1 MNKPDEP
8 FDQKLTQHYKERKER
23 TTLTSDQ
30 QKALLNTAT
39 HTKPKKPI
47 RFSFT
52 LQLTSLACALG
63 VFAFIVFDNN
73 NVINTAPKTA
83 LNTVLNT
90 IDIHDYSFIKTHE
103 INQAG
108 SYASIITEQKHA
120 LDSQLANDLH
130 RHQQRHI
137 EYGTLVKVDNDWYIA
152 SCNDEVLVQI
162 KHSLLSDLK
171 GKHAVE
177 SNINTG
183 DMLAMAHNGKGQIIA
198 LKHAGAGVRQCGA

>member
-1 MNKPDEP
+1 MNKPDEQ
-8 FDQKLTQHYKERKER
+8 FDQKLTQHYKERKAR
-23 TTLTSDQ
+23 TTLTSAQ
-30 QKALLNTAT
+30 QKTLLKKAT
-39 HTKPKKPI
+39 HTKPKK
-47 RFSFT
+47 FGFT

-73 NVINTAPKTA
+73 NVINTKPKTV
-83 LNTVLNT
+83 LNSVFNT
-90 IDIHDYSFIKTHE
+90 IDIHDYSIIKTHE

-108 SYASIITEQKHA
+108 SYASTFTEQKHA
-120 LDSQLANDLH
+120 LDSQLANDLR

-177 SNINTG
+177 SGLNTG

-198 LKHAGAGVRQCGA
+198 LKHAGVGVKVCRG

>member
-8 FDQKLTQHYKERKER
+8 LEQKLTQHYKERKAR
-23 TTLTSDQ
+23 TTLTSVQ
-30 QKALLNTAT
+30 QKALLNNAS
-39 HTKPKKPI
+39 HTQPKK
-47 RFSFT
+47 FGFT

-73 NVINTAPKTA
+73 NVINTEPKIV
-83 LNTVLNT
+83 LNSVFNT
-90 IDIHDYSFIKTHE
+90 IDIHDYSIIKTHE

-108 SYASIITEQKHA
+108 SYTSSITEQKQA
-120 LDSQLANDLH
+120 LDAQLAKNL
-130 RHQQRHI
+130 RLHQQRTI
-137 EYGTLVKVDNDWYIA
+137 EYGTLVKADNDWYIT

-177 SNINTG
+177 SGLNTG

>member
-1 MNKPDEP
+1 MNKPDEQ
-8 FDQKLTQHYKERKER
+8 FDQKLTQHYKERKAR
-23 TTLTSDQ
+23 TTLTSAQ
-30 QKALLNTAT
+30 QKTLLKKAT
-39 HTKPKKPI
+39 HTKPKK
-47 RFSFT
+47 FGFT

-73 NVINTAPKTA
+73 NVINTKPK
-83 LNTVLNT
+83 TVLNSVFNI
-90 IDIHDYSFIKTHE
+90 IDIHDYSIIKTHE

-108 SYASIITEQKHA
+108 SYASTFTEQKHA
-120 LDSQLANDLH
+120 LDSQLANDL
-130 RHQQRHI
+130 RSHQQRHI

-177 SNINTG
+177 SGLNTG

-198 LKHAGAGVRQCGA
+198 LKHAGAAVKVCRG

>member
-23 TTLTSDQ
+23 ITLTSDQ

-39 HTKPKKPI
+39 HTKPKKPT

-73 NVINTAPKTA
+73 NVINTEPKTV
-83 LNTVLNT
+83 LNSVFNT
-90 IDIHDYSFIKTHE
+90 IDIHDYSIIKTHE

-108 SYASIITEQKHA
+108 SYASTFTEQKHA
-120 LDSQLANDLH
+120 LDSQLANDLR

-198 LKHAGAGVRQCGA
+198 LKHAGAGVKMCRG

>member
-8 FDQKLTQHYKERKER
+8 FDQKLTQHYKERKAR
-23 TTLTSDQ
+23 TTLSAAQ
-30 QKALLNTAT
+30 QKALLNSAVYS
-39 HTKPKKPI
+39 KPKKPT
-47 RFSFT
+47 RLSFT

-73 NVINTAPKTA
+73 NVINTPPK
-83 LNTVLNT
+83 TVLNSVFNT
-90 IDIHDYSFIKTHE
+90 IDTHDYSFIKTHE

-108 SYASIITEQKHA
+108 SYASSITEQKHV
-120 LDSQLANDLH
+120 LDSQLANDLR
-130 RHQQRHI
+130 RHQQRI
-137 EYGTLVKVDNDWYIA
+137 VEYGTLVKVDSNWYIA

-183 DMLAMAHNGKGQIIA
+183 DMLAMAHNSKGQIIA
-198 LKHAGAGVRQCGA
+198 LKHAGNGIRQCGA

>member
-23 TTLTSDQ
+23 TTLASAQ
-30 QKALLNTAT
+30 QKSLLKKAT
-39 HTKPKKPI
+39 HTKPKK
-47 RFSFT
+47 FGFT
-52 LQLTSLACALG
+52 LQLTSLACALS

-73 NVINTAPKTA
+73 NVINTKPK
-83 LNTVLNT
+83 TVLNT
-90 IDIHDYSFIKTHE
+90 IDIHDYSIIKTHE

-108 SYASIITEQKHA
+108 SYASSITEQKHA
-120 LDSQLANDLH
+120 LDSQLANDLR

-177 SNINTG
+177 SNINKG

-198 LKHAGAGVRQCGA
+198 LKHAGAGVRQCGV

>member
-8 FDQKLTQHYKERKER
+8 LDQKLTQHYKERKAR

-30 QKALLNTAT
+30 QKVLLNKAT
-39 HTKPKKPI
+39 HTNPKKI
-47 RFSFT
+47 GFT
-52 LQLTSLACALG
+52 LQLISLACALG

-73 NVINTAPKTA
+73 NIINTEPK
-83 LNTVLNT
+83 TVLNSVLKT
-90 IDIHDYSFIKTHE
+90 IDIHDYSIIKTHE
-103 INQAG
+103 INPSG
-108 SYASIITEQKHA
+108 SYASSITEQKHA
-120 LDSQLANDLH
+120 LDSQFANDLR

-162 KHSLLSDLK
+162 KRSLLSDLK

-198 LKHAGAGVRQCGA
+198 LKHAGNGVRQCGA

>member
-1 MNKPDEP
+1 MNKPDEQ
-8 FDQKLTQHYKERKER
+8 FDQKLTQHYKERKAR
-23 TTLTSDQ
+23 TTLTAAQ
-30 QKALLNTAT
+30 QKALLKKAT
-39 HTKPKKPI
+39 NTKPKKLG
-47 RFSFT
+47 FT

-73 NVINTAPKTA
+73 DGFNHAPKI
-83 LNTVLNT
+83 VFNT
-90 IDIHDYSFIKTHE
+90 IDIHDYSIIKTHE

-108 SYASIITEQKHA
+108 SYASSINEQKHA
-120 LDSQLANDLH
+120 LDSQLANDLR

-162 KHSLLSDLK
+162 KHSLLSELK

-183 DMLAMAHNGKGQIIA
+183 DILAMAHNGKGQIIA
-198 LKHAGAGVRQCGA
+198 LKHAGIGVKQCGA

>member
-23 TTLTSDQ
+23 TTLTSTQ
-30 QKALLNTAT
+30 QKALLNKAT
-39 HTKPKKPI
+39 HTKPKK
-47 RFSFT
+47 FGFT

-73 NVINTAPKTA
+73 NVINTEPKTV
-83 LNTVLNT
+83 LNSVFNT

-108 SYASIITEQKHA
+108 SYASTFTEQKHA
-120 LDSQLANDLH
+120 LDSQLANDLR

-137 EYGTLVKVDNDWYIA
+137 EYGTLVKVDKDWYIA

-162 KHSLLSDLK
+162 KQSLLRDLK

-183 DMLAMAHNGKGQIIA
+183 DMLAMAHNGRGQIIA
-198 LKHAGAGVRQCGA
+198 LKHAGSGVKVCRS

>member
-8 FDQKLTQHYKERKER
+8 FDQKLTQHYKERKEH
-23 TTLTSDQ
+23 TKLTSDQ
-30 QKALLNTAT
+30 QKALLKKAT
-39 HTKPKKPI
+39 HTKPKK
-47 RFSFT
+47 FGFT

-73 NVINTAPKTA
+73 NVINTKPKTV
-83 LNTVLNT
+83 LNSVFNT
-90 IDIHDYSFIKTHE
+90 IDIHDYSIIKTHE
-103 INQAG
+103 INKAG
-108 SYASIITEQKHA
+108 SYTSSITEQKQA
-120 LDSQLANDLH
+120 LDAQLAKSL
-130 RHQQRHI
+130 RLHQQRTI
-137 EYGTLVKVDNDWYIA
+137 EYGTLVKAGNDWYIT

>member
-8 FDQKLTQHYKERKER
+8 LDQKLTQHYKERKAR

-30 QKALLNTAT
+30 QKALLKKAT
-39 HTKPKKPI
+39 HTKPKK
-47 RFSFT
+47 FSFT

-73 NVINTAPKTA
+73 NVINTEPKTVH
-83 LNTVLNT
+83 NTALNT
-90 IDIHDYSFIKTHE
+90 IDIHDYSIIKTHE

-108 SYASIITEQKHA
+108 TYASSITEQKHA
-120 LDSQLANDLH
+120 LDSQLANDLR
-130 RHQQRHI
+130 RHQQRI
-137 EYGTLVKVDNDWYIA
+137 VEYGTLVKIDNDWYIA

-198 LKHAGAGVRQCGA
+198 LKHAGVGVKMCGA

>member
-30 QKALLNTAT
+30 QKALLKKAT
-39 HTKPKKPI
+39 HTKPKK
-47 RFSFT
+47 FGFT

-73 NVINTAPKTA
+73 DGINHAPK
-83 LNTVLNT
+83 TVLNT
-90 IDIHDYSFIKTHE
+90 IDIHDYSIIKTHE

-108 SYASIITEQKHA
+108 SYASTFTEQKHA
-120 LDSQLANDLH
+120 LDSQLANDLR

-162 KHSLLSDLK
+162 KHSLLNDLK

-198 LKHAGAGVRQCGA
+198 LKRAAAGVKQCGA

>member
-8 FDQKLTQHYKERKER
+8 FEQKLAQHYKERKTR
-23 TTLTSDQ
+23 TTLTSVQ
-30 QKALLNTAT
+30 QKMLLKKAT
-39 HTKPKKPI
+39 HTKPKK
-47 RFSFT
+47 FGFT

-73 NVINTAPKTA
+73 NSINTTPKTVH
-83 LNTVLNT
+83 NTALNT
-90 IDIHDYSFIKTHE
+90 IDIHDYSIIKTHE
-103 INQAG
+103 INPSG
-108 SYASIITEQKHA
+108 SYTSSITEQKHA
-120 LDSQLANDLH
+120 LDSQLANDLR

-137 EYGTLVKVDNDWYIA
+137 EYGMLVKVNNDWYIA

-162 KHSLLSDLK
+162 KQSLLSDLK

-183 DMLAMAHNGKGQIIA
+183 DMLAMAHNGRGQIIA
-198 LKHAGAGVRQCGA
+198 LKHAGNGVRHCGA

>member
-8 FDQKLTQHYKERKER
+8 LDQKLTQHYKERKAR

-30 QKALLNTAT
+30 QKALLNKAT
-39 HTKPKKPI
+39 HTKPKKI
-47 RFSFT
+47 GFT

-73 NVINTAPKTA
+73 NVINTEPKTVH
-83 LNTVLNT
+83 NTALNT
-90 IDIHDYSFIKTHE
+90 IDIHDYSIIKTHE

-108 SYASIITEQKHA
+108 TYASSITEQKHA
-120 LDSQLANDLH
+120 LDSQLANDLR
-130 RHQQRHI
+130 RHQQRI
-137 EYGTLVKVDNDWYIA
+137 VEYGTLVKIDNDWYIA

-198 LKHAGAGVRQCGA
+198 LKHAGVGVKMCGA

>member
-8 FDQKLTQHYKERKER
+8 FDQKLTQHFKERKAR
-23 TTLTSDQ
+23 TTLTSVQ

-39 HTKPKKPI
+39 HTKPKK
-47 RFSFT
+47 FGFT

-73 NVINTAPKTA
+73 NVINTKPKTL
-83 LNTVLNT
+83 LNSVFNT
-90 IDIHDYSFIKTHE
+90 IDIHDYSIIKTHE

-108 SYASIITEQKHA
+108 SYASSITEQKHA
-120 LDSQLANDLH
+120 LDSQLANDLR

-162 KHSLLSDLK
+162 KQSLLRDLK

-177 SNINTG
+177 SGINTG
-183 DMLAMAHNGKGQIIA
+183 DMLAMAHNGKGQIVG
-198 LKHAGAGVRQCGA
+198 LKHARGGVRQCEA

>member
-8 FDQKLTQHYKERKER
+8 LDQKLAQHYKERKAR
-23 TTLTSDQ
+23 TTLTSTQ
-30 QKALLNTAT
+30 QKTLLKKAT
-39 HTKPKKPI
+39 NTKPKK
-47 RFSFT
+47 FGFT

-73 NVINTAPKTA
+73 DGINQAPKTV
-83 LNTVLNT
+83 LNSEFNT
-90 IDIHDYSFIKTHE
+90 IDIHDYSIIKTHE

-108 SYASIITEQKHA
+108 SYASSINEQKHA
-120 LDSQLANDLH
+120 LDSQLANDLR
-130 RHQQRHI
+130 RHQQRI
-137 EYGTLVKVDNDWYIA
+137 VEYGTLVKVDNDWYIA

-177 SNINTG
+177 SDINMG

-198 LKHAGAGVRQCGA
+198 LKHAGAGVKQCGA

>member
-23 TTLTSDQ
+23 ITLTSDQ

-39 HTKPKKPI
+39 HTKPKKPT

-73 NVINTAPKTA
+73 NVINTEPKTV
-83 LNTVLNT
+83 LNSVFNT
-90 IDIHDYSFIKTHE
+90 IDIHDYSIIKTHE

-108 SYASIITEQKHA
+108 SYASTFTEQKHA
-120 LDSQLANDLH
+120 LDRQLANDLR

-162 KHSLLSDLK
+162 KQSLLRDLK

-177 SNINTG
+177 SNINKG
-183 DMLAMAHNGKGQIIA
+183 DMLAMAHNGRGQIIA